1 MAGALRSRS
10 TNPDLTWEKTYQTN
24 VGFDASLLNNRL
36 SLSFDYFH
44 KRTDDMLVEKPYIAT
59 IGEGGY
65 CWYNGGS
72 MVNKG
77 FEISA
82 EWRQSLNKDFSYSV
96 GLNVTAMKNEVTDL
110 MKDILL
116 HLGRRQRHR
125 QEHRRPCSRIMA
137 WLQD

>member
-1 MAGALRSRS
+1 
-10 TNPDLTWEKTYQTN
+10 
-24 VGFDASLLNNRL
+24 
-36 SLSFDYFH
+36 
-44 KRTDDMLVEKPYIAT
+44 DMLVEKPYIAT

-82 EWRQSLNKDFSYSV
+82 EWRQSLNKNFSYSV

-110 MKDILL
+110 MKDIYYTW
-116 HLGRRQRHR
+116 GGGNGIDK
-125 QEHRRPCSRIMA
+125 SIVG
-137 WLQD
+137 